1 LNLLSKTG
9 GGSSNK
15 LGSNETFQYL
25 RKKVLQVMV
34 KMEPKAREIVID
46 ETIKVLGCSQ
56 EQTYD
61 GIQLPQLN
69 QIPYIQSLPVSS
81 GFYIPV
87 NSIDF
92 MGNLKISPDSIVG
105 KFFYEKENPLNVLS
119 GGTIFKPYG
128 GTKNYPFNKMLNLRM
143 DSNNIGRNYSQDF
156 GAFYNGTS
164 GQKLIDISY
173 TQQNDLGVSGDF
185 FRVFLINRDVGT
197 NPSLSFRGD
206 TVKQFLVDYYSTIKL
221 VDPVTV
227 ISVLMNYASN
237 FISIKGGF
245 TYKKLSDD
253 SAFERILSRVLGLCN
268 DNRREID
275 VSGIAKLAELD
286 GVDDSFFELNE
297 VDLRNIEKKISNIQ
311 LGIVQYESCGDVSLP
326 VPVDNLVDNINDLR
340 EISDSLNPEEM
351 VSSIEEI
358 IDGYIQNP
366 SWKPLLPNDVKI
378 DIQINKDII
387 KDLPKAIASSILT
400 PKILLPVFVLLQSI
414 EKNAKNFVNNQ
425 ILSAN
430 TFISSANTTVNSGN
444 SILQSGN
451 TIGQEVDNIIDS
463 AVDFIKKFKEYVFNI
478 LQKINQE
485 FLKELFDILKKDIL
499 NLLNIL
505 ITDINRSAALKKY
518 TIILRLVQL
527 ALIVVQLVGN
537 YRRCKNLID
546 DILNLLKLINQ
557 TAGGQNKIPTTLL
570 PLTALLPGTSPERA
584 TFNVL
589 EGLQALGVPTG
600 PLPDGSPNIV
610 NQLVSSVISGMD
622 KEESE
627 NGTID
632 AMVVVPPIVGGL
644 LQVYGKK
651 R

>member
-1 LNLLSKTG
+1 
-9 GGSSNK
+9 
-15 LGSNETFQYL
+15 
-25 RKKVLQVMV
+25 MV